1 MLLIT
6 LLVTLLITE
15 TKLSMRLLIFMQTV
29 DRKDSALGTYHS
41 WIIELS
47 KHFEHIT
54 IIALRTGE
62 YDLPKNVT
70 VILLRPSPKRARLK
84 TALRVLKLTWAHRKE
99 YDAVLVHMNQEYL
112 LVAGWLF
119 RMLGKRVYMWRN
131 HYAGSWLTDVAARFC
146 DKVFYTSK
154 SSWTAKYKN
163 SVQMPV
169 GVDVGSCH
177 LDEQIERKPHS
188 ILFLSRFDK
197 SKRPDLVVEALG
209 KIAKESDG
217 KDGARENSGQ
227 NFTATFVGGP
237 KDPDS
242 PFPKEVADRA
252 RELGIGDR
260 TNFVGPVPNTDT
272 YKYYRSHSIYVNCG
286 KTGMLDKSLFK
297 SIACGCLPIFESGDM
312 GEIIGEDFMY
322 KSGDLNDLAAHFKKA
337 LALSEEE
344 RAALVREYEKRAID
358 AHTLPVLVKKLYE
371 EMSK

>member
-1 MLLIT
+1 
-6 LLVTLLITE
+6 
-15 TKLSMRLLIFMQTV
+15 MRLLIFMQTV

-54 IIALRTGE
+54 ILALRTGE
-62 YDLPKNVT
+62 YKLPDNVT

-84 TALRVLKLTWAHRKE
+84 TALRVLKLTWSQRKN

-131 HYAGSWLTDVAARFC
+131 HYAGSFLTDIAARFC

-177 LDEQIERKPHS
+177 LDEPIERKSHS
-188 ILFLSRFDK
+188 ILFLGRFDK
-197 SKRPDLVVEALG
+197 TKKPDLVVEALG
-209 KIAKESDG
+209 KVAGGEKNESGSSSVD
-217 KDGARENSGQ
+217 
-227 NFTATFVGGP
+227 FTATFVGGP
-237 KDPDS
+237 SDPS
-242 PFPKEVADRA
+242 STFPKEVADRA
-252 RELGIGDR
+252 RELGISER
-260 TNFVGPVPNTDT
+260 VNFAGPVPNTDT

-297 SIACGCLPIFESGDM
+297 SIACGCLPIFASEDM
-312 GEIIGEDFMY
+312 SEIIGPEFKY
-322 KSGDLNDLAAHFKKA
+322 KDGDAEDLAERFKKA
-337 LALSEEE
+337 LALSEEK
-344 RAALVREYEKRAID
+344 RAALVREYEQKAID
-358 AHTLPVLVKKLYE
+358 AHTLPVLAKRLYE
-371 EMSK
+371 EMGE